1 MSVPSKIL
9 KIFGFEQQKIRGY
22 SANYGNEHKD
32 KSCQI
37 TPFFEKIINL
47 FKKASIE
54 A

>member
-9 KIFGFEQQKIRGY
+9 KIFGFEEQKIRGY
-22 SANYGNEHKD
+22 SANYVDEPND

-37 TPFFEKIINL
+37 TLFFEKIINL
-47 FKKASIE
+47 FKKASVE

>member
-9 KIFGFEQQKIRGY
+9 KIFGFEQQQNRGW
-22 SANYGNEHKD
+22 SANYGKEHKD

-37 TPFFEKIINL
+37 TLFFEKIINL
-47 FKKASIE
+47 FIKTSIE